1 MITIVMNQDKKC
13 EAAVARMARGLTE
26 RGRPFKTVGRFPF
39 EREDREAIRAA
50 EILVIVGG
58 DGTALST
65 LSQLENLSRP
75 VLPVNFGTLSFI
87 NTVHDEEVLALL
99 DGYASGNPEAFV
111 LDERPVLA
119 LSARGQ
125 TLYAFNEAAFK
136 AREMGRLMTLST
148 RIQGHPLPDF
158 RGDGIMVATPTG
170 STAYNLAAG
179 GPILH
184 PATSALILN
193 PICPHSLTV
202 KPIVIPAHH
211 DIEIACRPRN
221 AGEGAVLLVDGNL
234 RLALEDGETV
244 VCRLAKEKLKLL
256 KPAKEC
262 YYDILRV
269 KMKWGM

>member
-1 MITIVMNQDKKC
+1 MITIVMNRDKQC
-13 EAAVARMARGLTE
+13 ETAVARMSRGLEE
-26 RGRPFKTVGRFPF
+26 RKRPFQTVRRFPF
-39 EREDREAIRAA
+39 EPQDREAIRAA
-50 EILVIVGG
+50 DILVIVGG
-58 DGTALST
+58 DGTALSA
-65 LSQLENLSRP
+65 LSQLEHLGKP

-87 NTVHDEEVLALL
+87 NTVNHEEVLPLL
-99 DGYASGNPEAFV
+99 DGYEKGDGRVFV
-111 LDERPVLA
+111 IEERPVLA

-125 TLYAFNEAAFK
+125 TLYAFNETALK

-148 RIQGHPLPDF
+148 RIQGHALPDF
-158 RGDGIMVATPTG
+158 RGDGIMVSTPTG

-184 PATSALILN
+184 PAVEALILN

-202 KPIVIPAHH
+202 KPIVIPGNH
-211 DIEIACRPRN
+211 DIELAGRPRN

-234 RLALEDGETV
+234 RLALEDGEPV

-256 KPAKEC
+256 KPAGEC
-262 YYDILRV
+262 YYDILQM